1 MKQKFSNI
9 SKVSGELSLP
19 GDKSISHRALI
30 FSALADGKSTIINLA
45 DSQDVNTTI
54 ECFAKLG
61 VIIDK
66 ADEIYTIEGTG
77 FKGLNEPELPL
88 NCGNSGTTSRLIS
101 GVLAVQDFP
110 TIITGDESLSTRPMG
125 RIIEPLEKMGC
136 KIKSEDGKLPL
147 HFLPSDRIKAIDYI
161 LPVASAQVKGA
172 VLLAGLHS
180 EDFTTV
186 AENNLFTRDHTE
198 RMLNLPVETIGE
210 KKITKISSAFY
221 PKPTDYFI
229 PGDISTAA
237 FFIVLALLSK
247 NSDIVLRNIS
257 LNETR
262 TNFLNLLIGMGADIS
277 ITPKGNS
284 NNEQYGDVTVKSSEL
299 RTVEIDQDIIPG
311 IIDEIPILS
320 IAGAIAEGDFI
331 VRGAKELR
339 VKESDRINSICL
351 NLEIAGFDIAEF
363 DDGFSISGKLEN
375 SYQSFES
382 YGDHRIAMAFSVLAS
397 LMEEGSEVNG
407 FECVSVSNPNFLN
420 QLQSIAEL
428 S

>member
-9 SKVSGELSLP
+9 SKVRGELSLP

-30 FSALADGKSTIINLA
+30 FSALADGKSSINNLA

-54 ECFAKLG
+54 ECFVKLG
-61 VIIDK
+61 VNIDK
-66 ADEIYTIEGTG
+66 TDEVYRIEGAGING
-77 FKGLNEPELPL
+77 FIEPDSPL
-88 NCGNSGTTSRLIS
+88 YCGNSGTTSRLIS
-101 GVLAVQDFP
+101 GVLAIQDFP
-110 TIITGDESLSTRPMG
+110 TVITGDESLSNRPMG
-125 RIIEPLEKMGC
+125 RILEPLEKMGC
-136 KIKSEDGKLPL
+136 KIKSTDGKLPL
-147 HFLPSDRIKAIDYI
+147 HFLASDRIKAIDYI
-161 LPVASAQVKGA
+161 LPVPSAQVKGA

-180 EDFTTV
+180 EEFTTV
-186 AENNLFTRDHTE
+186 EENNLYTRDHTE
-198 RMLNLPVETIGE
+198 RMLNLPVEITRG

-221 PKPTDYFI
+221 PKPADYFI

-247 NSDIVLRNIS
+247 NSNILLRNIS

-262 TNFLNLLIGMGADIS
+262 TNFLNLLISMGAEIR

-284 NNEQYGDVTVKSSEL
+284 NNEPYGDVIVKSSEL
-299 RTVEIDQDIIPG
+299 KNIEIDPDIIPG
-311 IIDEIPILS
+311 LIDEIPILS
-320 IAGAIAEGDFI
+320 IAGALAENNFI

-351 NLEIAGFDIAEF
+351 NLTKAGFDITEF
-363 DDGFSISGKLEN
+363 DDGFSISGKLK
-375 SYQSFES
+375 SGYKSFES
-382 YGDHRIAMAFSVLAS
+382 YDDHRIAMAFSVLAS
-397 LMEEGSEVNG
+397 LMEQGSEVNG

-420 QLQSIAEL
+420 QLTSIAEL